1 MDAQIHAAFKQAL
14 DHLNRIEKLVI
25 SLTLQGSKN
34 HMALLDNLAAEVTRQ
49 TTVDGSVV
57 TLLNGLVAA
66 LAKLA
71 AQPSVD
77 PAALQALVDAVK
89 ANDDSLAAAVTANTP
104 AGP

>member
-1 MDAQIHAAFKQAL
+1 
-14 DHLNRIEKLVI
+14 
-25 SLTLQGSKN
+25 
-34 HMALLDNLAAEVTRQ
+34 MALLDNLAAEVTRQ

-57 TLLNGLVAA
+57 TLLNGLVAQ

-77 PAALQALVDAVK
+77 PAALQALVEAVK
-89 ANDDSLAAAVTANTP
+89 ANDDTLAAAVTANTP